1 MQRQQRGHRTRQAEA
16 VIARD
21 VIILGAGPAGLAAAA
36 ELKRLGLRDITII
49 DREAEAGGIPRHCGH
64 LGFGFR
70 EFHRLLTGPQYARA
84 IAEAAGAISLG
95 VTALRLEPGGLI
107 QATGPHGGEVYR
119 GKAVLLAMG
128 ARETPRRARLVSGTR
143 PWGVMTTG
151 ALQQFVY
158 LHGKRPFE
166 RPVVIGTE
174 LVSFSTLMTLRHVGI
189 KPAAMIEANDRIT
202 ARRPGDLVARAV
214 FGAPILLSTQLARI
228 LGKDHVE
235 GVEIDRGK
243 GAERL
248 DCDGVIFTG
257 KFRPESALLANGPV
271 AIDYG
276 TLGPAI
282 DQYWRCSDPA
292 FFAAGNLL
300 RGIETAGQ
308 CWREGR
314 AAARAIAAAL
324 DGKLPGPIAIPVHI
338 QGALQYVYPQR
349 IAPGDALDS
358 TQLFKAR
365 ASKAATGTLT
375 VRADDKLV
383 WSRKLSTLP
392 ERRIAWPVAASP
404 LQGESRI
411 KVALE
416 EA

>member
-1 MQRQQRGHRTRQAEA
+1 

-21 VIILGAGPAGLAAAA
+21 VVILGAGPAGLAAAA
-36 ELKRLGLRDITII
+36 ELKRLGLHDVAII
-49 DREAEAGGIPRHCGH
+49 DREAEPGGIPRHCGH
-64 LGFGFR
+64 LGFGLR
-70 EFHRLLTGPQYARA
+70 EFRRLLTGPQYARA
-84 IAEAAGAISLG
+84 IAEAVDTVSTG
-95 VTALRLEPGGLI
+95 VTALRLEPGGI
-107 QATGPHGGEVYR
+107 VQATGPHGGEIYR

-128 ARETPRRARLVSGTR
+128 ARETPRSARLVSGTR

-158 LHGKRPFE
+158 LHHQRPFR

-174 LVSFSTLMTLRHVGI
+174 LVSFSTLMTLRHLGI
-189 KPAAMIEANDRIT
+189 KPVAMIEANSRIT
-202 ARRPGDLVARAV
+202 ARRPGDLVARAF
-214 FGAPILLSTQLARI
+214 FGVPVMLDTQLLRI
-228 LGKDHVE
+228 LGKDRVD
-235 GVEIDRGK
+235 GVEIDRGH
-243 GAERL
+243 GAGRL

-257 KFRPESALLANGPV
+257 KFRPENALLADSPV
-271 AIDYG
+271 TADRG
-276 TLGPAI
+276 TLGPSI

-324 DGKLPGPIAIPVHI
+324 DGKLPAPTSIPVRT
-338 QGALQYVYPQR
+338 QGALKYVYPQR
-349 IAPGDALDS
+349 IAPGDALDG

-365 ASKAATGTLT
+365 VTKAATGTLT
-375 VRADDKLV
+375 VRVGDSLV
-383 WSRKLSTLP
+383 WSRKISALP
-392 ERRIAWPVAASP
+392 ERRIAWPVAASA
-404 LQGESRI
+404 LQGAAHVT
-411 KVALE
+411 VALE